1 MKVHFYALMAMS
13 LISTQIQA
21 NESSIDSAENV
32 EEVEVTASILNPS
45 RIINPL
51 YVIDGSEIE
60 DDATTSLGE
69 AVDSY
74 LGVSIADYGAAVGQP
89 IIRGMSGPRVKILKN
104 GMVNRDVSGLGVD
117 HLNDIDLN
125 DIQQVEIVKGPSSL
139 LYANGTIGGIIN
151 VVDNC
156 IIEENLD
163 KQEFIAGL
171 ETQSVNDG
179 DVQHLNYKN
188 NIAGFNVNFGYKKS
202 EFGNFDVPDGA
213 VMHDED
219 HEDHE
224 GHDEHEEEELS
235 YIENSDLEIE
245 STKFGISRAGDW
257 GYFGVSVDNL
267 ESVYGIPYHGEHA
280 DEHGDEHD
288 DHDDDHGDDHDDDHA
303 DDDHD
308 DDDHGDEHEGER
320 IFSTT
325 DSESLTVKG
334 LYNLNGNLVNS
345 VTYNYRDTDYTLTEA
360 HAEEEGH
367 DEHEEEEHE
376 EHAPTVFSNDA
387 TEYGA
392 IFDLSNDNFIQKIS
406 LNFVDEDSS
415 IVGEEAFMNPANNEE
430 FTIGYFM
437 SADLDN
443 FYLDAGFRIDQI
455 DRTGSVTDED
465 HGDIDYYSI
474 DDDTN
479 SFALSLGRD
488 LSDSLDV
495 NFGFSS
501 VERLPSVI
509 ELFMNGPH
517 MATGRLETGN
527 PNLNSETSNNFDITF
542 NFDNGDFYAYASF
555 YINDVDNYIT
565 LMDELDDHDD
575 HDDDH
580 GDEHGDDDHDDDHGD
595 DHGDDDHDDHA
606 EHANLIHADYVQEDA
621 EFRGYEFEFGR
632 TFSLGS
638 GDLTLSFGRDD
649 VNAEFSD
656 GHNVP
661 RINPSRNIY
670 SLSYVENDWVFKLS
684 LKDVEKQ
691 NDIGE
696 GESVTDSYQML
707 NTRLTKTFNLSGPGE
722 LKVSIFGSNLL
733 DEVARNH
740 SSFVK
745 KQVPLAGRNYGA
757 KFSYKF

>member
-13 LISTQIQA
+13 LITTQINA
-21 NESSIDSAENV
+21 DEPATDPAENADEIV
-32 EEVEVTASILNPS
+32 VTSSILNPS
-45 RIINPL
+45 RILNPL
-51 YVIDGSEIE
+51 YVIDGDEIE
-60 DDATTSLGE
+60 NNATTSLGE
-69 AVDSY
+69 AVDGY

-104 GMVNRDVSGLGVD
+104 GLVNRDVSGLGAD

-125 DIQQVEIVKGPSSL
+125 DLQQVEIIKGPSSL
-139 LYANGTIGGIIN
+139 LYANGTSGGIIN

-156 IIEENLD
+156 IAPED
-163 KQEFIAGL
+163 FTTQEFIAGL

-179 DVQHLNYKN
+179 DSQFFNYKDN
-188 NIAGFNVNFGYKKS
+188 LNGFNVNVGYKKS
-202 EFGNFDVPDGA
+202 EFGNFDIPNDA
-213 VMHDED
+213 IMHE
-219 HEDHE
+219 EDHE
-224 GHDEHEEEELS
+224 GHDEHEGEEELS

-245 STKFGISRAGDW
+245 STKFGISRAGEW
-257 GYFGVSVDNL
+257 GYFGISVDNH
-267 ESVYGIPYHGEHA
+267 ESMYGIPYHGEHS
-280 DEHGDEHD
+280 DEEGHD
-288 DHDDDHGDDHDDDHA
+288 DHDEHEGEDEHEGD
-303 DDDHD
+303 
-308 DDDHGDEHEGER
+308 DEHEGER

-325 DSESLTVKG
+325 DQESFTIKG
-334 LYNLNGNLVNS
+334 LYNVNGSLINS
-345 VTYNYRDTDYTLTEA
+345 VTYNYRDTDYSLIEA

-367 DEHEEEEHE
+367 DEHEGEEHE

-430 FTIGYFM
+430 FTIGYFV
-437 SADLDN
+437 SADLDM
-443 FYLDAGFRIDQI
+443 FYLDAGFRLDQI

-465 HGDIDYYSI
+465 HGDIDNYSI
-474 DDDTN
+474 DDTTN

-488 LSDSLDV
+488 LSDTLDI
-495 NFGFSS
+495 NFGFAS

-527 PNLNSETSNNFDITF
+527 PNLQSETSNNFDITF
-542 NFDNGDFYAYASF
+542 NYESGDFFAYASF
-555 YINDVDNYIT
+555 YVNDVDNYIT
-565 LMDELDDHDD
+565 LQDELDGHDD
-575 HDDDH
+575 HDDDDH

-595 DHGDDDHDDHA
+595 EHGDDDHDDHA

-632 TFSLGS
+632 TFRLGS
-638 GDLTLSFGRDD
+638 GDLRLSFGRDD
-649 VNAEFSD
+649 VNAEFND

-661 RINPSRNIY
+661 RINPARNIY

-691 NDIGE
+691 DDIGE
-696 GESVTDSYQML
+696 GETVTDSYQIL
-707 NTRLTKTFNLSGPGE
+707 NTRLTKTFDISGAGD

-733 DEVARNH
+733 DEAARNH

-745 KQVPLAGRNYGA
+745 KQVPLAGRSYGA
-757 KFSYKF
+757 KFVYNF